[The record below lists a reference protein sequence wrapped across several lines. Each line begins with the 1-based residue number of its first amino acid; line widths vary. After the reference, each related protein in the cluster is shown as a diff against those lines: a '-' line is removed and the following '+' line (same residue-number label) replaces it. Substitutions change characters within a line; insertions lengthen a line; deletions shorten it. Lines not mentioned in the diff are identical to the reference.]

1 MDGSTWWIYLLRPWF
16 GIAYVFLL
24 FLAVHW
30 IARAIYRV
38 FPSGR
43 GKDYLFMGWQ
53 GSRASRST
61 KAEQRILDNAPLLRR
76 EGSKDST
83 RF

>member
-1 MDGSTWWIYLLRPWF
+1 MLRPWF
-16 GIAYVFLL
+16 VLAYVFLL
-24 FLAVHW
+24 FLTVHW

-38 FPSGR
+38 FPR
-43 GKDYLFMGWQ
+43 GKVKDYLFMGWQ
-53 GSRASRST
+53 GRRASRGPD
-61 KAEQRILDNAPLLRR
+61 AEQRILDNAALLSR